1 MGQLLSYVHLFNTNF
16 YQNIVQLLRTIEIES
31 LDIQLSG
38 IYELHKKLLVA
49 QKNLGI
55 RESEY
60 LIRQNK
66 KIFLCSKYLV
76 SFSNSVLYTEWP
88 LSNKEFNYQTSKIK
102 HKFGI
107 WET

>member
-1 MGQLLSYVHLFNTNF
+1 MGQLLSYVPLFNTNF
-16 YQNIVQLLRTIEIES
+16 NQNIVQLFRTVVIES

-60 LIRQNK
+60 LIRQKEN
-66 KIFLCSKYLV
+66 I
-76 SFSNSVLYTEWP
+76 SVL
-88 LSNKEFNYQTSKIK
+88 
-102 HKFGI
+102 
-107 WET
+107 